1 MKITRETL
9 EQIAREEFQ
18 KMMNEDL
25 GMDINQVAT
34 YIASLVK
41 MGAQLS
47 PLLLA
52 FSPKVQSILEP
63 LLDKMLDIKQ
73 DAGEDNE

>member
-1 MKITRETL
+1 MKITREEL
-9 EQIAREEFQ
+9 EQIIKEEYE
-18 KMMNEDL
+18 KMNEDL

-34 YIASLVK
+34 YIASMVK

-52 FSPKVQSILEP
+52 FSPKVQSALEP
-63 LLDKMLDIKQ
+63 LLNKMVDSKQ
-73 DAGEDNE
+73 GGGDNE